1 MDRIDSGEIVPFK
14 VVDSSREKRFGVVA
28 TSLQD
33 FIIRGETLN
42 LSKVIS
48 LLNKLPNSK
57 RLKTLYEPLV
67 RLKTHNKLH
76 RPAFIAKY
84 LKKRYF

>member
-33 FIIRGETLN
+33 FIIRGEILN
-42 LSKVIS
+42 SVLSK
-48 LLNKLPNSK
+48 
-57 RLKTLYEPLV
+57 
-67 RLKTHNKLH
+67 
-76 RPAFIAKY
+76 
-84 LKKRYF
+84 